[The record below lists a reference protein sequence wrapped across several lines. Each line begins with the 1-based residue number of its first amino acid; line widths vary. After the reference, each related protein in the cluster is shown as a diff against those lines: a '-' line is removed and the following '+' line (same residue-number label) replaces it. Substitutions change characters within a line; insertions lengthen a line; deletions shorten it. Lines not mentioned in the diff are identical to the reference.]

1 MGPPVGACSAAPL
14 STYSLVGPYQAGPHL
29 HFAICQTPLSDVV
42 HHRNGYECCSCPS
55 MCLAAKL
62 CNRAAIV
69 SIFYQIWFL
78 QTSLVYLAI
87 FWQISGDSGGHHLNG
102 YECCSC
108 PLFQIIVE
116 HHQNAASLQCLV
128 SKLRL
133 H

>member
-1 MGPPVGACSAAPL
+1 MGHPVGACSAAPL

-69 SIFYQIWFL
+69 SISYEIWFL

-87 FWQISGDSGGHHLNG
+87 FWYLGRFLETVVDITEVDMNDAPAPGFRLLLNITKMLLH
-102 YECCSC
+102 CNVQ
-108 PLFQIIVE
+108 FQ
-116 HHQNAASLQCLV
+116 S
-128 SKLRL
+128 
-133 H
+133 